1 MSQTKTCSRRTP
13 SETSRF
19 SEASAAAPAPE
30 QTIFTSSMRLP
41 VSSSALV
48 TAAETMI
55 AVPC

>member
-1 MSQTKTCSRRTP
+1 MSQTKMFSRFAP
-13 SETSRF
+13 SETRRL

-30 QTIFTSSMRLP
+30 QTIFTESNVLP

>member
-1 MSQTKTCSRRTP
+1 MSQTVMFSRLAP
-13 SETSRF
+13 SETSRL

-30 QTIFTSSMRLP
+30 QTILTVSIVLP